1 MQQII
6 GIIDGGPNELYNF
19 AVMLDKGQEVNEDKK
34 EAIQYYK
41 KVADHGYSR
50 LKVKH
55 KALKKDMN

>member
-1 MQQII
+1 M
-6 GIIDGGPNELYNF
+6 
-19 AVMLDKGQEVNEDKK
+19 KKSKK